1 MLSDTFD
8 IVSFFFFLM
17 LVGTCYD
24 SHLTGQSRETCL
36 AGVASTTSRSRG
48 LLVDRPPLSSQQPS
62 KAAAIIS
69 DPQCTGERKK
79 QARQR
84 NLPKQPQLLMVEL
97 TSEAPGFRALVQAL
111 DGYPEQRAPCT
122 GILDMDQRLLTRL
135 ISQADPVSL
144 LPPGWDRA
152 PPQAWA
158 GRAAVPLRGPG
169 R

>member
-1 MLSDTFD
+1 M
-8 IVSFFFFLM
+8 
-17 LVGTCYD
+17 
-24 SHLTGQSRETCL
+24 
-36 AGVASTTSRSRG
+36 
-48 LLVDRPPLSSQQPS
+48 DRPPLSSQRPS

-84 NLPKQPQLLMVEL
+84 NLLKLPQLLMVEL

-111 DGYPEQRAPCT
+111 EGYPEQRAPCT

-144 LPPGWDRA
+144 LPPGWEGA